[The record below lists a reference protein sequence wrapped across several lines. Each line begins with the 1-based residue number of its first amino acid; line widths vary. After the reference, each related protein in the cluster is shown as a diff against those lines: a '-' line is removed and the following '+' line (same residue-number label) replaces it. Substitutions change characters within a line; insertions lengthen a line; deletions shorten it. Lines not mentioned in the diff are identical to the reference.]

1 MNITI
6 FGTGYVG
13 LVTGACFAES
23 GNNVYCVDVDEKK
36 IEGLKKGIV
45 PIYEPGLEDLVKQNS
60 AAGRLTFTTDAKE
73 GIDHGRFIFIAV
85 GTPPN
90 EDGSSDLKYVEAVA
104 TTIGDNLT
112 QPAII
117 INKSTVPVGTAD
129 RVREIICE
137 RLDARGVEV
146 PFDVVSNPEFLKEG
160 AAIQDFQR
168 PDRIVIGA
176 ESPEA
181 IEAMRQ
187 LYAPFNRNHNRIMVM
202 DIRSSEL
209 TKYAA
214 NAMLATKITFMN
226 EIANIAERVG
236 ANIENVRV
244 GIGSDSRIGY
254 NFIYAGTGYGGSC
267 FPKDI
272 RALVN
277 TASTAGYD
285 ARLISAV
292 ENVNQDQKKVLL
304 NKIYDHFGEDLAGKT
319 FAVWGLAFKPKTD
332 DMRDAPS
339 IEIINGLRSRGA
351 RVQAYDPE
359 AMETAE
365 RIFGEDESF
374 QLVGHR
380 DDALVNAD
388 ALVIVTEW
396 RQFRSPDWELM
407 RSRLSE
413 PVIFDGRNIYDTERV
428 AREGFTYYG
437 IGLGDKTPSNRTD
450 APVVSTAKPDPHVIT
465 AD

>member
-23 GNNVYCVDVDEKK
+23 GNNVCCVDVDEKK
-36 IEGLKKGIV
+36 IEQLRQGIV
-45 PIYEPGLEDLVKQNS
+45 PIFEPGLTELVEQNS
-60 AAGRLTFTTDAKE
+60 NAGRLTFTTDAKE
-73 GIDHGRFIFIAV
+73 GIDHGRFIFISV

-90 EDGSSDLKYVEAVA
+90 KDGSSDLRYVEAVA

-117 INKSTVPVGTAD
+117 VSKSTVPVGTTD
-129 RVREIICE
+129 RVRKIISA
-137 RLDARGVEV
+137 RLAARGLDV

-160 AAIQDFQR
+160 VAIEDFQR
-168 PDRIVIGA
+168 PDRIIIGA
-176 ESPEA
+176 EGNEA

-187 LYAPFNRNHNRIMVM
+187 LYAPFNRNHNRIIVM
-202 DIRSSEL
+202 DIRSAEL

-214 NAMLATKITFMN
+214 NAMLPLKITFMN

-254 NFIYAGTGYGGSC
+254 DFIYAGIGFGGSC
-267 FPKDI
+267 FPKDVA
-272 RALVN
+272 ALVHM
-277 TASTAGYD
+277 ASQHDYD
-285 ARLISAV
+285 AQLIASIDAV
-292 ENVNQDQKKVLL
+292 NRKQKQVMIQKVV
-304 NKIYDHFGEDLAGKT
+304 DHFGTDLRGHT
-319 FAVWGLAFKPKTD
+319 FALWGLAFKPKTD

-339 IEIINGLRSRGA
+339 REIIDGLLARGA
-351 RVQAYDPE
+351 RIQAFDPE
-359 AMETAE
+359 AMNSAE
-365 RIFGEDESF
+365 AIYGESDNF
-374 QLVGHR
+374 QLAGSR
-380 DDALVNAD
+380 DDALLNAS
-388 ALVIVTEW
+388 ALIIATEW
-396 RQFRSPDWELM
+396 RQFRSPDWELL
-407 RSRLSE
+407 RSSLQE
-413 PVIFDGRNIYDTERV
+413 PVIFDGRNIYDPERV

-437 IGLGDKTPSNRTD
+437 IGLGHRPDNDSTA
-450 APVVSTAKPDPHVIT
+450 APATAKPDPHLIT